1 MTAISDF
8 GMTANRLNGVLD
20 LLDEGAAVQ
29 YKQLRKTSTERIPYL
44 RAFYALD
51 PSYWQGRVILF
62 NRQTPCH
69 RDTRNP
75 PAEWTPLHAAGSF
88 TEGGSLFIH
97 DLKLRVRYLP
107 SDLIFIRGR
116 VLSHSVEPWSG
127 GQRISA
133 AYFSHESFWNYFGHR
148 LSL

>member
-1 MTAISDF
+1 M
-8 GMTANRLNGVLD
+8 VLD
-20 LLDEGAAVQ
+20 LLDQGAASQ
-29 YKQLRKTSTERIPYL
+29 YKDLRDVAESKLEYL
-44 RAFYALD
+44 RGINALD

-97 DLKLRVRYLP
+97 ELNLRLRYLP
-107 SDLIFIRGR
+107 GDLIFLRGCL
-116 VLSHSVEPWSG
+116 LSHSVEPWSG

-133 AYFSHESFWNYFGHR
+133 AYFSHESFWKYFNRR